1 MRVLFLGS
9 PPFATPIL
17 GALIESPWRPVLVVT
32 PQDKPRG
39 RGRRVEPSPVI
50 QLAEAAGIPL
60 LHPHA
65 PLGARDAAFKAS
77 VRAAE
82 PDVIVVASFGEL
94 LDAEFLE
101 IALTLN
107 VHGSLL
113 PRHRGASPV
122 QAALLAGD
130 AETGVSIQRVVLAL
144 DAGDVL
150 HQRTLPIRV
159 DATAG
164 ELFDELSN
172 LGAVTLGEALEK
184 VANATATYT
193 PQDPAQVTHC
203 RKLKKEAGLIDWNAP
218 APQLERLVRAM
229 HPWPSAQT
237 TLPDGRPLKVH
248 RVAFAEVALNG
259 REVAPGT
266 VLEAGPQLIVATGAG
281 ALELQAIQVAGKRA
295 MPAGDFLRGTE
306 LVVGTLMGAPQIE
319 THPS

>member
-1 MRVLFLGS
+1 LRVLFLGS

-17 GALIESPWRPVLVVT
+17 GALIESPWRPILVVT

-60 LHPHA
+60 LHPPA
-65 PLGARDAAFKAS
+65 PSGARDAAFKQSLRDAQ
-77 VRAAE
+77 

-94 LDAEFLE
+94 LDAEFLD

-130 AETGVSIQRVVLAL
+130 SETGVSIQRVVLAL

-150 HQRTLPIRV
+150 HQRPLPIRA

-164 ELFDELSN
+164 ELFDELAS
-172 LGAVTLGEALEK
+172 LGAVAIGEALEQI
-184 VANATATYT
+184 AQGTATYT

-203 RKLKKEAGLIDWNAP
+203 RKLKKEAGLLDWSAP
-218 APQLERLVRAM
+218 ATQLERLVRAM
-229 HPWPSAQT
+229 NPWPSAQT
-237 TLPDGRPLKVH
+237 TLPDERPLKVH
-248 RVAFAEVALNG
+248 RAKLAAGAGE
-259 REVAPGT
+259 PGT
-266 VLEAGPQLIVATGAG
+266 VLEAGPKLVVATGAG
-281 ALELQAIQVAGKRA
+281 ALELQDIQVAGKRA

-306 LVVGTLMGAPQIE
+306 LAVGTLMGATQTE
-319 THPS
+319 TRPR